1 MGLADV
7 DAAFYIIRD
16 TIAHING
23 LNALEAH
30 ERGIDEGIGE
40 REIEQKWFEVVRRC
54 EFSKGVSH
62 QVWERATGRASH
74 GEDAHSLFLGIS
86 HDPFP

>member
-16 TIAHING
+16 TIAQIDG
-23 LNALEAH
+23 LNDLEAH

-54 EFSKGVSH
+54 EFSKSVLH
-62 QVWERATGRASH
+62 QVWKCAAGRASH
-74 GEDAHSLFLGIS
+74 GEDSHPLLLGIG